1 MFGLKIRGVQAPP
14 LDPLLML
21 VNVMIE
27 RSGGYLGGYL
37 FRLKTDSNRVDSTPT
52 RFFSHFSF
60 ENSHLSSVT
69 VPRDQGMSRSPT
81 PQFLPCLLVRPKI
94 NPANRNYNVNYHP
107 LLGFILSRDKR
118 NPCLPLE
125 GRTSI
130 VVTVSTSN
138 TPSIVA
144 AQI

>member
-37 FRLKTDSNRVDSTPT
+37 FRLKTDSNGVDSTPT
-52 RFFSHFSF
+52 RFFSNFSF
-60 ENSHLSSVT
+60 GNSHLSSVT

-94 NPANRNYNVNYHP
+94 NPANRNYNVN
-107 LLGFILSRDKR
+107 
-118 NPCLPLE
+118 
-125 GRTSI
+125 
-130 VVTVSTSN
+130 
-138 TPSIVA
+138 
-144 AQI
+144 